1 MSGASRGAGGARG
14 RRKEGDDRWPRAG
27 SDRVATVT
35 RGHWATGS
43 TTDAWA
49 RARGDR
55 SEARATCGVG
65 LAGLARLAVGRRGAS
80 RGMLLRACAELQ
92 GPGVRRGVREGQAA
106 AWAGGT
112 RLERPRRGSAEAD
125 RAGPRVWAVGLVTG
139 PSWVGLGFSW
149 VLGFLSF
156 SSPF

>member
-1 MSGASRGAGGARG
+1 MISGAGVVLKGERKLKRTLSRR
-14 RRKEGDDRWPRAG
+14 
-27 SDRVATVT
+27 
-35 RGHWATGS
+35 
-43 TTDAWA
+43 AWA
-49 RARGDR
+49 SYSERINGGELSADGWAVWVSESTRDWDEGLTSWAREEKGR
-55 SEARATCGVG
+55 VRRRGVG

-139 PSWVGLGFSW
+139 PSWVG
-149 VLGFLSF
+149 VLV
-156 SSPF
+156 

>member
-1 MSGASRGAGGARG
+1 M
-14 RRKEGDDRWPRAG
+14 GDDRRVRPV

-35 RGHWATGS
+35 RAAERGERALGDGA

-49 RARGDR
+49 RARGEG
-55 SEARATCGVG
+55 SEVRATRGVG

-139 PSWVGLGFSW
+139 PSWVG
-149 VLGFLSF
+149 VLV
-156 SSPF
+156 